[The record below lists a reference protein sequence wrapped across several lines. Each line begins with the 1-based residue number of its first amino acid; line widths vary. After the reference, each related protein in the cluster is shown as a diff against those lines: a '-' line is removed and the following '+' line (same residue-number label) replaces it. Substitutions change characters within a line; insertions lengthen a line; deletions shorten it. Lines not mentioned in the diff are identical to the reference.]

1 MNCNLC
7 LFSIGSFLF
16 IGFAFHLLFT
26 KYGNLYLN
34 KLFGLIM
41 LSRGFQM
48 LYYIF
53 VTTGQSFFV
62 SGMFKPLN
70 PFFFAIPACVY
81 LYTRGFI
88 KDESQMQPKDWLHFI
103 PVLLAIIDIIPWY
116 FIETSTRE
124 AFISKII
131 EHKLFFINDNFSII
145 PNMVNVFLRTV
156 LFSVYLFFCWRI
168 VIQSKI
174 TKNRKNNP
182 VATNWILTL
191 LTTSTLV
198 NINFLSTTVFNLAF
212 GAAYANLIYHTYNF
226 PLFGILIV
234 VIIVFLFYNPKIL
247 YGYVLSKD
255 FIFVEKAQNLMPAT
269 SPQEVVSPNGNTT
282 KKTIKNASSSVLV
295 ENEQL
300 FMDQIIAFM
309 NTKKPYLNPDFTI
322 SILSQETNIP
332 IHHCSYILNYSIEK
346 NFRDWV
352 NGYRIAHFIQQ
363 YPLHSKTKTILAL
376 SIESGFKNKVT
387 FYNSFMKEKGVLPT
401 HYLRHNT
408 V

>member
-1 MNCNLC
+1 MNYNLY

-16 IGFAFHLLFT
+16 IGFALPLLFT

-34 KLFGLIM
+34 KLFSLIM

-62 SGMFKPLN
+62 SCLFKTLN

-81 LYTRGFI
+81 LYVRGFI
-88 KDESQMQPKDWLHFI
+88 KDESQMQTKDWLHFI

-116 FIETSTRE
+116 FIEASTRE
-124 AFISKII
+124 AFISKIV

-145 PNMVNVFLRTV
+145 PNMVNVFLRS
-156 LFSVYLFFCWRI
+156 LLLSVYLFFCWRI
-168 VIQSKI
+168 VLRSKI
-174 TKNRKNNP
+174 IKKRKNNP
-182 VATNWILTL
+182 VATNWILVI
-191 LTTSTLV
+191 LTTVTLV

-212 GAAYANLIYHTYNF
+212 GAEYANHIYNTYNF
-226 PLFGILIV
+226 PLFGIVIV
-234 VIIVFLFYNPKIL
+234 VIIAFVFYNPKIL

-255 FIFVEKAQNLMPAT
+255 FILVEKEQNLAPAT
-269 SPQEVVSPNGNTT
+269 IPQEVISPNENT
-282 KKTIKNASSSVLV
+282 KKKIIKNTSSSVLAQ
-295 ENEQL
+295 NEQQ
-300 FMDQIIAFM
+300 FIDKIIAFM

-332 IHHCSYILNYSIEK
+332 VHHCSYILNYSIEK
-346 NFRDWV
+346 KFRDWV
-352 NGYRIAHFIQQ
+352 NGYRIAHFIEQ
-363 YPLHSKTKTILAL
+363 YPLHSKSKTILGL

-387 FYNSFMKEKGVLPT
+387 FYNSFMKEKGILPT
-401 HYLRHNT
+401 DYFSA
-408 V
+408 